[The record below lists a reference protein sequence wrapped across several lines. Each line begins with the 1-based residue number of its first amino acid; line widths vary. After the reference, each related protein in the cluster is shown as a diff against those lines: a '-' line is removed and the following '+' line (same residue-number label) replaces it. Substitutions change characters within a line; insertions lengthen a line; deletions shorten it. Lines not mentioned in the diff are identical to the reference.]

1 VKTFDEQA
9 LLSLVYR
16 LLGVRPDTSGL
27 DRSADG
33 PRA

>member
-1 VKTFDEQA
+1 VKPFDEQA

-16 LLGVRPDTSGL
+16 LLGVRPDTSGIE
-27 DRSADG
+27 RAADS